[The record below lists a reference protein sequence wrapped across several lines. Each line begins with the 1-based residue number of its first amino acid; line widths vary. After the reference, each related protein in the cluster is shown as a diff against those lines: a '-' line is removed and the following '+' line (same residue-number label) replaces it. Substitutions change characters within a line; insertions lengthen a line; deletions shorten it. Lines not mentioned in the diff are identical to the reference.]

1 MAGAHENDGNSPD
14 DLPDLPEEW
23 GVIVIPDDLSELSD
37 EVEAIRAELRQT
49 DRSTRWRRLF
59 DRPGLR
65 QVRQLGLALLRA
77 PVLIISMAV
86 LVTVASLFASAWPGP
101 PRQPVVQ
108 RTGDDHL
115 DSLPALDLV
124 DDNGQMVPLRAK
136 LPAVVLVTDG
146 CDCDE
151 LVSATAAAAQDR
163 PQIAIVVI
171 GAALSGAASTGP
183 SAGRTAAGAANGASS
198 TNGASA
204 ANGASSTAGAGAANG
219 ASAATSTTG
228 ASAASGAGSGAG
240 AGKTNSA
247 SGAPNQG
254 PTQAAGNA
262 AGPSGRATPAT
273 QTTPQTRAT
282 QTVRMLRDTAGNNV
296 REQLKLGAP
305 DGTAAALIVDGSG
318 RVVKEFPRTASVEDI
333 QPYLSRI

>member
-1 MAGAHENDGNSPD
+1 MAGAHENNGNSPD

-37 EVEAIRAELRQT
+37 EVEAIRAEIRQS

-65 QVRQLGLALLRA
+65 QVRRLGLALLRA

-108 RTGDDHL
+108 RTNDDHL
-115 DSLPALDLV
+115 DTLPALELV
-124 DDNGQMVPLRAK
+124 GDKGELVPLRAK

-151 LVSATAAAAQDR
+151 LVSATAAAARSR

-171 GAALSGAASTGP
+171 AAALSGAAST
-183 SAGRTAAGAANGASS
+183 STIAQAGQSGAADQ
-198 TNGASA
+198 
-204 ANGASSTAGAGAANG
+204 
-219 ASAATSTTG
+219 
-228 ASAASGAGSGAG
+228 
-240 AGKTNSA
+240 
-247 SGAPNQG
+247 SGAPGQSG
-254 PTQAAGNA
+254 ASGQTGAPGQTGTAGQNGT
-262 AGPSGRATPAT
+262 AGQKASPGTTGQPSGRATPAT
-273 QTTPQTRAT
+273 QTTPQIQAT
-282 QTVRMLRDTAGNNV
+282 VPAVWVLHNPPSNDV
-296 REQLKLGAP
+296 REQLKLGRP
-305 DGTAAALIVDGSG
+305 DGTAAALLVDGTG
-318 RVVKEFPRTASVEDI
+318 KVVKEFARTASVEDI
-333 QPYLSRI
+333 EPYLARI